1 MKNKLLKKMI
11 AILMI
16 MAIVATDFFVLGSN
30 LISYAA
36 SNGSTNNE
44 NIEFSAYFKDEEGNR
59 VNTALES
66 IKKSD
71 LKMYAEIKVNNEG
84 YFNGSIELQDSNFKI
99 KNNIVSDYISSIE
112 GNKVNLKQ
120 INAGSTIEI
129 ELDIEP
135 IVEETIRADLMDMES
150 TIKLAGQYMEES
162 YEGLD
167 IEGTAT
173 VKLAYKADET
183 AKPELETEIITNN
196 IMSVNGAN
204 KRIVQLL
211 IKSRLSENQFPV
223 TQTVINVD
231 IPQLSSKSPEEVKVI
246 ALGTK
251 ATNGQEDRVIEGF
264 TNEDGKVQIT
274 LKNDP
279 NDENKITWN
288 KNVYDELVVTLIYSE
303 DVDASTIELTTNT
316 ELMLYGYSD
325 PFTASSTR
333 EIEGKTLNKTITTQ
347 IEANTENI
355 YKGQLYVNAKSEN
368 VKDIEYKTK
377 TVLQITN
384 KDLVDGITI
393 HEGPDVF
400 KTSNETELAANTK
413 FITTEINKDK
423 MLSIL
428 GQDGSIYVND
438 GETIQTLTKNTETN
452 DAGNIVIEYSSE
464 SSELTITTTKPEK
477 AGLLEFNH
485 TKAITKNDYT
495 VEQLK
500 TINGIV
506 SRNTVEGALGEVRVV
521 ENPTETSIELK
532 ETMTKAE
539 LTVDKENLSTMTSNN
554 ELTLGVKLI
563 TDSVQ
568 YDLYKN
574 PTIQIQL
581 PKAIDAIDVNSVT
594 PLYADGF
601 EITSAELDKANNII
615 SITLSGEQLDYPET
629 QATQVYIQIKL
640 SITIPTLTPSGTDNI
655 TLIYTNENA
664 TQYDGGRTDMG
675 VVEKQVN
682 IVSPTGLIPVNNIE
696 TYNIEAI
703 GGISENKQLA
713 NIDKNTAGGTDI
725 KYNISLLNNTKSDIN
740 NVKILGVLP
749 TSGEFTFGTETIKN
763 NFETTLKAA
772 IIAENATIYYTNN
785 INATADLDNT
795 NNGWTQN
802 LTEVT
807 NPKAYLI
814 VIQTIRQAGTF
825 NATYTVT
832 LPSVLDYDLTSYTGY
847 TVTYNE
853 GTDTV
858 TQKTESLLVGITT
871 GEGIKLESKITA
883 TVGNEVINSGD
894 TVKAGEVIRYTV
906 TAKNNG
912 KQTLENVVLKGGVPE
927 GTVYVE
933 PDRGNATDDNIGDDG
948 SEPDLGYPY
957 TGASYYIEKAD
968 VKEVSQTIEKMNV
981 GEEYSFSY
989 EVRVNMDITDGKE
1002 STNKAITIYQDFNV
1016 QSNEI
1021 KTIFSSSKIRAT
1033 IKSIVDEIIPVVPN
1047 GTVNYAFFIEN
1058 FSDQPINNVN
1068 VEFLL
1073 EGVNITKILDTNSNT
1088 INFENFGTIS
1098 EIPANGNVYYKMIGT
1113 VNEDATKTGL
1123 SIKVKDSNNATYRS
1137 NVFSQEVEKP
1147 GAEIKVTTANDG
1159 EYVKF
1164 GDEIIYTI
1172 NVKNTGTYST
1182 NINVLDEVSEYL
1194 EIKQIYLN
1202 DSVVMQTTDMNGENY
1217 IFKINNSVNYSIK
1230 LFPGDSAELK
1240 IVANIKYTEEQFETK
1255 IITNSAKALINGKQ
1269 YGESNEVSHILSGS
1283 LDENISNVISGVAWL
1298 DENRNGQK
1306 DSEEKLMTNIRVLLL
1321 DVSTNNIAK
1330 NKDGNKA
1337 ETVTDINGEYS
1348 FTKINNGKYIVLF
1361 EFDTTQYELT
1371 EYKREG
1377 VSNSQSSKTILKAMN
1392 VEGQE
1397 KIYAV
1402 TDIIELTENISNINI
1417 GLKEKLIFDLE
1428 LDKYISRISVQNSK
1442 GTKSYEYD
1450 DSVFEKVEI
1459 NRKQLNGSLVVLE
1472 YIIRVTNA
1480 GEIAGNVNSI
1490 VDYLDNG
1497 LEFSSELNSNWYLS
1511 GNNLYT
1517 NSLANE
1523 KIQPGETR
1531 EIKLILTKKITENN
1545 LGIVNNRAEIAEC
1558 FNDLGKE
1565 DIDSIPNNLNQ
1576 NEDDFGLVDVI
1587 ISISTGIK
1595 TIGYTMLILINIGL
1609 IAFAIYLI
1617 FKKHKM
1623 KI

>member
-251 ATNGQEDRVIEGF
+251 ATNGQADRVIEGF

-464 SSELTITTTKPEK
+464 PSELTITTTKPEK

-521 ENPTETSIELK
+521 ENSTET
-532 ETMTKAE
+532 
-539 LTVDKENLSTMTSNN
+539 
-554 ELTLGVKLI
+554 
-563 TDSVQ
+563 
-568 YDLYKN
+568 
-574 PTIQIQL
+574 
-581 PKAIDAIDVNSVT
+581 
-594 PLYADGF
+594 
-601 EITSAELDKANNII
+601 
-615 SITLSGEQLDYPET
+615 
-629 QATQVYIQIKL
+629 
-640 SITIPTLTPSGTDNI
+640 
-655 TLIYTNENA
+655 
-664 TQYDGGRTDMG
+664 R
-675 VVEKQVN
+675 
-682 IVSPTGLIPVNNIE
+682 
-696 TYNIEAI
+696 
-703 GGISENKQLA
+703 
-713 NIDKNTAGGTDI
+713 
-725 KYNISLLNNTKSDIN
+725 
-740 NVKILGVLP
+740 
-749 TSGEFTFGTETIKN
+749 
-763 NFETTLKAA
+763 
-772 IIAENATIYYTNN
+772 
-785 INATADLDNT
+785 
-795 NNGWTQN
+795 
-802 LTEVT
+802 
-807 NPKAYLI
+807 
-814 VIQTIRQAGTF
+814 
-825 NATYTVT
+825 
-832 LPSVLDYDLTSYTGY
+832 
-847 TVTYNE
+847 
-853 GTDTV
+853 
-858 TQKTESLLVGITT
+858 
-871 GEGIKLESKITA
+871 
-883 TVGNEVINSGD
+883 
-894 TVKAGEVIRYTV
+894 
-906 TAKNNG
+906 
-912 KQTLENVVLKGGVPE
+912 
-927 GTVYVE
+927 
-933 PDRGNATDDNIGDDG
+933 
-948 SEPDLGYPY
+948 
-957 TGASYYIEKAD
+957 
-968 VKEVSQTIEKMNV
+968 
-981 GEEYSFSY
+981 
-989 EVRVNMDITDGKE
+989 
-1002 STNKAITIYQDFNV
+1002 
-1016 QSNEI
+1016 
-1021 KTIFSSSKIRAT
+1021 
-1033 IKSIVDEIIPVVPN
+1033 
-1047 GTVNYAFFIEN
+1047 
-1058 FSDQPINNVN
+1058 
-1068 VEFLL
+1068 
-1073 EGVNITKILDTNSNT
+1073 
-1088 INFENFGTIS
+1088 
-1098 EIPANGNVYYKMIGT
+1098 
-1113 VNEDATKTGL
+1113 
-1123 SIKVKDSNNATYRS
+1123 
-1137 NVFSQEVEKP
+1137 
-1147 GAEIKVTTANDG
+1147 
-1159 EYVKF
+1159 
-1164 GDEIIYTI
+1164 
-1172 NVKNTGTYST
+1172 
-1182 NINVLDEVSEYL
+1182 
-1194 EIKQIYLN
+1194 
-1202 DSVVMQTTDMNGENY
+1202 
-1217 IFKINNSVNYSIK
+1217 
-1230 LFPGDSAELK
+1230 
-1240 IVANIKYTEEQFETK
+1240 
-1255 IITNSAKALINGKQ
+1255 
-1269 YGESNEVSHILSGS
+1269 
-1283 LDENISNVISGVAWL
+1283 
-1298 DENRNGQK
+1298 
-1306 DSEEKLMTNIRVLLL
+1306 
-1321 DVSTNNIAK
+1321 
-1330 NKDGNKA
+1330 
-1337 ETVTDINGEYS
+1337 
-1348 FTKINNGKYIVLF
+1348 
-1361 EFDTTQYELT
+1361 
-1371 EYKREG
+1371 
-1377 VSNSQSSKTILKAMN
+1377 
-1392 VEGQE
+1392 
-1397 KIYAV
+1397 
-1402 TDIIELTENISNINI
+1402 
-1417 GLKEKLIFDLE
+1417 
-1428 LDKYISRISVQNSK
+1428 
-1442 GTKSYEYD
+1442 
-1450 DSVFEKVEI
+1450 
-1459 NRKQLNGSLVVLE
+1459 
-1472 YIIRVTNA
+1472 
-1480 GEIAGNVNSI
+1480 
-1490 VDYLDNG
+1490 
-1497 LEFSSELNSNWYLS
+1497 
-1511 GNNLYT
+1511 
-1517 NSLANE
+1517 
-1523 KIQPGETR
+1523 
-1531 EIKLILTKKITENN
+1531 
-1545 LGIVNNRAEIAEC
+1545 
-1558 FNDLGKE
+1558 
-1565 DIDSIPNNLNQ
+1565 
-1576 NEDDFGLVDVI
+1576 
-1587 ISISTGIK
+1587 
-1595 TIGYTMLILINIGL
+1595 
-1609 IAFAIYLI
+1609 
-1617 FKKHKM
+1617 
-1623 KI
+1623 